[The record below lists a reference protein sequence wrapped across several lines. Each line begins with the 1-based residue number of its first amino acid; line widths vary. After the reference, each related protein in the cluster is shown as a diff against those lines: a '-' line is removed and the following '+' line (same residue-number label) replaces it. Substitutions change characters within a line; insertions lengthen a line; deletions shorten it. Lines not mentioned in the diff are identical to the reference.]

1 MKNKALLAPALLFLA
16 CAAMA
21 ADTSR
26 QIQQLSDRVNAL
38 SVQIRIANSN
48 KERDKAAEL
57 REEREQVQQQLRE
70 LRRAEREQKAEEERL
85 AKRAAA
91 ERTWATYPPA
101 KQLCSAI
108 EYNRPDLV
116 EKVVTGGQIDLNT
129 INEYCFFPL
138 ADATARGHIEIAEYL
153 LQKKSPLVMRYPHFQ
168 RLISAMDTA
177 ATSKQ
182 NRVDVLE
189 LLKKYGASIHDS
201 RENSL
206 PGTVVAGGDDVAQ
219 QMLKGKYNL
228 SVEQLSFGSTF
239 VRALEHG
246 HPDNIQWL
254 LKNGADPN
262 ETALGRTALMMAVDS
277 NDLEK
282 VSALIRAGAD
292 VNLRGMGYSSVLAQA
307 EKRRARVNGRRKA
320 EMDEIIAYLQ
330 SHGATKSEQES

>member
-1 MKNKALLAPALLFLA
+1 LIKKVFLSGALLFFTHLA
-16 CAAMA
+16 VAS
-21 ADTSR
+21 DTSEQIR
-26 QIQQLSDRVNAL
+26 QLNDQVNSL
-38 SVQIRIANSN
+38 SVQIRVANGN
-48 KERDKAAEL
+48 KEREKAAEL

-70 LRRAEREQKAEEERL
+70 LRRIEREEKAAAEKL
-85 AKRAAA
+85 AKREAA
-91 ERTWATYPPA
+91 ERTWTTYPPD

-108 EYNRPDLV
+108 EYNRLDLV
-116 EKVVTGGQIDLNT
+116 EKVITGGQIDLSK
-129 INEYCFFPL
+129 INDHCFFPL
-138 ADATARGHIEIAEYL
+138 ADAAARGYLEIVDYL

-177 ATSKQ
+177 ASSKQ
-182 NRVDVLE
+182 DRTEILE
-189 LLKKYGASIHDS
+189 LLKKHGAGIDDS
-201 RENSL
+201 REDSQ
-206 PGTVVAGGDDVAQ
+206 PGLAVTSGDKTAQ
-219 QMLKGKYNL
+219 QILQGKYNL

-239 VRALEHG
+239 VRAIKQG
-246 HPDNIQWL
+246 HPDNVQWL

-292 VNLRGMGYSSVLAQA
+292 ANLRGMGYSSVLAHA

-330 SHGATKSEQES
+330 SRGATKSDQES